1 MLSLPSLEFHV
12 RVVTIL
18 TWMSQKCKTRILCMA
33 AVLICFHSGQRPFY
47 LLTAISQ
54 PFFSPVKPVS
64 FLKLE
69 KSWSLKRRLL
79 SDLTSE
85 GHSYWLD
92 SLDKLSSRRSKLKD
106 MEGTIA
112 IAKSK
117 EKPPDFLF
125 SLQYQYSPKYSL
137 WFCKCFS
144 VECSKGKNV
153 SHKSSLIM
161 YLHSN
166 A

>member
-1 MLSLPSLEFHV
+1 
-12 RVVTIL
+12 
-18 TWMSQKCKTRILCMA
+18 MSQKCKTRILCMA
-33 AVLICFHSGQRPFY
+33 AVLICLFIVGRDPSTFWLPF
-47 LLTAISQ
+47 SQ

-85 GHSYWLD
+85 GHSYRLD
-92 SLDKLSSRRSKLKD
+92 SLDKLSSRRSELKD

-117 EKPPDFLF
+117 EKNPDFLF
-125 SLQYQYSPKYSL
+125 SLQYQYSPKYSF